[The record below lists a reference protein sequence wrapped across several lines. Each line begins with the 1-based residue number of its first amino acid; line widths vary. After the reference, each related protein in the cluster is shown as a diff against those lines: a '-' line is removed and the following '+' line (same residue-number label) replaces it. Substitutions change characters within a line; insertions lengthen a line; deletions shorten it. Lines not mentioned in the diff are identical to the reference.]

1 MFDPNFRQKISSDIR
16 ETNKQVFSQSF
27 GLISSAFILVAALAW
42 NEAIKE
48 LINAYFPHSS
58 GIFSRLI
65 YACVV
70 TVIAVIVAIRLNKLA
85 TKI

>member
-16 ETNKQVFSQSF
+16 ETNKQVLSQSF

-48 LINAYFPHSS
+48 LINAYFPHNS
-58 GIFSRLI
+58 GVFSRLI